1 MPWEIN
7 QRYKS
12 ELLPLMIYQFK
23 STIPVNSNHSREITY
38 FEKIEQRLKTEL
50 LHSIIHARIWRTY
63 SNLPDVKNCS
73 QQILYDITTPCLA
86 MSSQGTKSNM

>member
-38 FEKIEQRLKTEL
+38 FEKIEQRVKTEL
-50 LHSIIHARIWRTY
+50 LHSIIHARIWRT
-63 SNLPDVKNCS
+63 SLTFQMSRIAHDKFC
-73 QQILYDITTPCLA
+73 TT
-86 MSSQGTKSNM
+86 